1 MVIAIG
7 VRETGERDVL
17 GFSLGASEEYAFW
30 MDFLRSLFRRRL
42 KGVRLVTSDAH
53 EGLKAA
59 IGEVLTGA
67 TWQRCRVHFMRNVQ
81 HPQGQQGCGGGC
93 HSDDLRPA

>member
-7 VRETGERDVL
+7 VQETGERDIL

-30 MDFLRSLFRRRL
+30 MDFLRSLVRRGL
-42 KGVRLVTSDAH
+42 KGVELITSDSH

-59 IGEVLTGA
+59 IG
-67 TWQRCRVHFMRNVQ
+67 
-81 HPQGQQGCGGGC
+81 
-93 HSDDLRPA
+93 